1 MPRYPYPTLPPDVT
15 ISALSAVDDE
25 LLSAFQVLMPQ
36 LNPSL
41 PAPDASALASI
52 LSSPAVSLLAARLD
66 GVIVGVLTLAV
77 FPAPTGIRAWVE
89 DVVVDQAA
97 RGRGIGE
104 ALTRWAL
111 ALAAERGAKSVELT
125 SRPARA
131 AANRLYQR
139 LGFTQ
144 PQTNYYRYPFTE

>member
-15 ISALSAVDDE
+15 ISILSAVDDE
-25 LLSAFQVLMPQ
+25 LISAFQTLMPQ

-41 PAPDASALASI
+41 PAPDAAALSSI
-52 LSSPAVSLLAARLD
+52 LSFPAVSLLAARLE
-66 GVIVGVLTLAV
+66 GRIVGVLTLAV
-77 FPAPTGIRAWVE
+77 FPAPTGVRAWVE
-89 DVVVDQAA
+89 DVVVDQTV

-125 SRPARA
+125 SRPART

-139 LGFTQ
+139 LGFSQ
-144 PQTNYYRYPFTE
+144 PQTNYYRYSFTE